1 MWLSLQRRDTF
12 AVCTNC
18 SRLSHNL
25 LNCDKCGCP
34 LSADNE
40 SVCYSAEPKRV
51 RPPTMSSHSNS
62 VNGGSVAIN
71 SSANATVLS
80 RAVAPIPQGLFV
92 NNSLNPSTA
101 APATNIGV
109 ATVRPQA
116 LFVNRNNQV
125 HTARTVSVSGQSIAA
140 TTVATAVS
148 SRVAVPSTAT
158 NHVPTVNAADAATRL
173 SHPAVVS
180 SDLGKIASLT
190 SDHRPSLPSSISSA
204 TNGQLV
210 SSNHQSGVPVG
221 PGANAST
228 TEVTINAYQIRIG
241 TRKFVPISPVSFKE
255 DGILFTLKGL
265 ILFLFNSLHCSSFI

>member
-1 MWLSLQRRDTF
+1 M
-12 AVCTNC
+12 CTNC

-51 RPPTMSSHSNS
+51 RPQPPAMSSHSS
-62 VNGGSVAIN
+62 SANGGSVVIN
-71 SSANATVLS
+71 SSVNATVLS
-80 RAVAPIPQGLFV
+80 RAVAPTPQGLFV
-92 NNSLNPSTA
+92 NNSVNTSTA

-125 HTARTVSVSGQSIAA
+125 HTARSVSGQSIAT

-148 SRVAVPSTAT
+148 SRVTVPSTAM
-158 NHVPTVNAADAATRL
+158 NHAPTVNMADATTRL
-173 SHPAVVS
+173 SHPPVVS

-190 SDHRPSLPSSISSA
+190 SDHRPSLPSSMSAA

-210 SSNHQSGVPVG
+210 SSNHQSGPPVG
-221 PGANAST
+221 PGANTST

-265 ILFLFNSLHCSSFI
+265 FLFLCNSLHSSSLEL